1 MLPWMKGGWRV
12 WRDALAR
19 VRLFLVFFLSHRW
32 FYCSKTVLSIFC
44 FEILKYPPCVFQT
57 GPHGARHL
65 ISGNANKQTKQSE
78 KSRLRSSNNLRRRIF
93 LNQKKTPKKIEK
105 RIWTPSPPPP
115 RNSIQPDYLRFWY
128 LGTLVIIIF
137 NTIIETY
144 SFSDMV
150 YGHWHVCSKISS
162 KCQNSKIF
170 SS

>member
-1 MLPWMKGGWRV
+1 MFANFCFLSPPLMLPWMKGGWRV

-93 LNQKKTPKKIEK
+93 LNQKKTPKKNRK
-105 RIWTPSPPPP
+105 THLNAFPSSSSEFYSTRLFTLLIP
-115 RNSIQPDYLRFWY
+115 RHTSYYYIQYDYRN
-128 LGTLVIIIF
+128 IF
-137 NTIIETY
+137 
-144 SFSDMV
+144 F
-150 YGHWHVCSKISS
+150 
-162 KCQNSKIF
+162 
-170 SS
+170 